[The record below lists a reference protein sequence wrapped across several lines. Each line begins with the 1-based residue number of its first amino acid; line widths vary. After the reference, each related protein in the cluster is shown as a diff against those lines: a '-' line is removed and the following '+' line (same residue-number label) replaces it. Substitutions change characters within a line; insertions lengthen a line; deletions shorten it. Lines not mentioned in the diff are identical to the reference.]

1 MQGAKAIFVANI
13 KGGVGKSTLTV
24 YLTEYLRQRF
34 KRQPVILLDT
44 DPQGTSFE
52 LMEPRSKNGD
62 ARFLPVGDRYD
73 GVNMTTL
80 DGVLR
85 RMLSQNE
92 TIAMVDTGAGR
103 MDNFWRLALLCNTLL
118 VPTSMSWADLRPTLD
133 GVLRRMLSQN
143 EAIAMVDTGAGKM
156 DNFWRLASL
165 CNTLLVPTS
174 MSWADLRPTL
184 DFINEIDQRKAD
196 LQSVTPHVI
205 VVPNRVSP
213 LQRNFQQITD
223 VIKDVNA
230 ILAPPISELSIAR
243 AGKQS
248 FTGLNGIKGTRF
260 HTEIERLGEF
270 LIEYVFSG
278 ELDRIYADA
287 SKPGQN
293 VTL

>member
-1 MQGAKAIFVANI
+1 MQVARAIFVANI

-62 ARFLPVGDRYD
+62 ARLLPVGDRYD
-73 GVNMTTL
+73 GVNM
-80 DGVLR
+80 
-85 RMLSQNE
+85 
-92 TIAMVDTGAGR
+92 A
-103 MDNFWRLALLCNTLL
+103 
-118 VPTSMSWADLRPTLD
+118 TLD

-243 AGKQS
+243 AGKQR

-260 HTEIERLGEF
+260 YTEIERLGEF
-270 LIEYVFSG
+270 LIEYVLSG

-293 VTL
+293 ATL

>member
-1 MQGAKAIFVANI
+1 MKCVNDSEVFVKKINCDSIMSQMSGNSQVICQNKTDGCPVQVARAIFVANI

-62 ARFLPVGDRYD
+62 ARLLPVGDRYD

-92 TIAMVDTGAGR
+92 
-103 MDNFWRLALLCNTLL
+103 
-118 VPTSMSWADLRPTLD
+118 
-133 GVLRRMLSQN
+133 
-143 EAIAMVDTGAGKM
+143 AIAMVDTSAGKM
-156 DNFWRLASL
+156 ENFWRLASL

-260 HTEIERLGEF
+260 YTEIERLGEF
-270 LIEYVFSG
+270 LIEYVLSG

-293 VTL
+293 ATL